1 MLEPWQSWGIVCI
14 AGAGAYLYYS
24 RVGKSKR
31 GRGRAPQTS
40 EQAPKRDTKLG
51 DDNKGRRKKGDHL
64 SAPDQVASDV
74 SGVSVSSV
82 VATEKGIKKRKGVK
96 RQPDPTAQSSAVDV
110 NHLVDHGVDDGGAD
124 DEDMDN
130 KEFAKQM
137 FGLKV
142 GTSLNKSS
150 NVTETRKTKKPGKRN
165 EGLPVIADDMVNNES
180 ESRNLKG
187 LSTASSTTGADADD
201 DLSPAVSP
209 EMEATRAPTR
219 AGDISDMLEVPK
231 EGPSILRLT
240 EPPQPQA
247 VRPQN
252 PKKPTQVQETKKQR
266 QNKQKNE
273 EKKMAREEAEK
284 ERRVLLEKQLRTARE
299 AEGRP
304 ARNGLA
310 PAQPPTASVWHKS
323 GGETTSTL
331 SAAVGSTPSLLDTF
345 DQPAKPVNSAPGHEM
360 NRTSAGGSAW
370 AHQLPS
376 EEEQMRIL
384 GELEGNA
391 GWNTVQKG
399 GRAKKKVAVA
409 DGRALDSGRNR
420 SATDGSGSI
429 ERNKS
434 IAAFNGANQ
443 SELTDGSTNSTA
455 SESGA
460 DSIPSGNRRASGNP
474 LYPLNQPKPQRA
486 DPTIW
491 NRDNIRNHPDYDPS
505 YPWALIGHPDDS
517 DWAVV

>member
-14 AGAGAYLYYS
+14 AGAGAYLYYN

-31 GRGRAPQTS
+31 GRGRAPPIS

-51 DDNKGRRKKGDHL
+51 DDNKGRRKRGDHL
-64 SAPDQVASDV
+64 NVPDQVASDV
-74 SGVSVSSV
+74 SGVPVSSV

-96 RQPDPTAQSSAVDV
+96 RQQSPTAQSSAVDV
-110 NHLVDHGVDDGGAD
+110 NHLVDHGVDDGGVD
-124 DEDMDN
+124 DEDINN
-130 KEFAKQM
+130 KEFAKHM

-150 NVTETRKTKKPGKRN
+150 IATETKKSKKPGKRS
-165 EGLPVIADDMVNNES
+165 EGLPVIADDMVNNETG
-180 ESRNLKG
+180 SRNLKG

-209 EMEATRAPTR
+209 EMGATRAPTR
-219 AGDISDMLEVPK
+219 AGDVSDMLEVPK

-240 EPPQPQA
+240 ESSQPQT
-247 VRPQN
+247 VRSSN
-252 PKKPTQVQETKKQR
+252 PKKATQVQETKKQR

-310 PAQPPTASVWHKS
+310 SAQPPVASVWHNS
-323 GGETTSTL
+323 GDQTTSTL
-331 SAAVGSTPSLLDTF
+331 SAAAGSMNSLLDTF
-345 DQPAKPVNSAPGHEM
+345 DQPAKAVNSAPAHEA
-360 NRTSAGGSAW
+360 NRASIESGAW

-409 DGRALDSGRNR
+409 DGRALEGGRNG
-420 SATDGSGSI
+420 SNTDGSGLI

-434 IAAFNGANQ
+434 IAAFSGANQ

-455 SESGA
+455 SESGV
-460 DSIPSGNRRASGNP
+460 DSIPSGNRRASGSP
-474 LYPLNQPKPQRA
+474 LYPQNQPKTQRA
-486 DPTIW
+486 DPSVW